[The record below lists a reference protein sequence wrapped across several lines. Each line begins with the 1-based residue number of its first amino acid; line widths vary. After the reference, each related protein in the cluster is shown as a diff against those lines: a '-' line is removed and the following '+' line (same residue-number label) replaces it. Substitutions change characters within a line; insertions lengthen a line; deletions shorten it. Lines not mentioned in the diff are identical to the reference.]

1 MVLLEQAAGSG
12 PTGVLVELVELD
24 ERAARRTLRAQIA
37 RLDRDL
43 GTAVLAAYPRLPVS
57 APASTRAGPHVL
69 SLGELERVR
78 DELADRFA
86 GVGALTA
93 AQAERQAEKR
103 LLLERM
109 LLDPAR
115 HKWVRIANEDIGQ
128 PGCKHWHVR
137 PRLGL
142 IGMLAGWWH
151 VKISSGCP
159 LAN

>member
-1 MVLLEQAAGSG
+1 MVLLEQAAGPG
-12 PTGVLVELVELD
+12 PTAVLVD
-24 ERAARRTLRAQIA
+24 AGERAARRTLRAQIA

-43 GTAVLAAYPRLPVS
+43 GAAVLAAYPRLAVTT
-57 APASTRAGPHVL
+57 PAITHAGPRVL

-78 DELADRFA
+78 DELADRLA

-103 LLLERM
+103 MLLERM
-109 LLDPAR
+109 QVDPA
-115 HKWVRIANEDIGQ
+115 HYKWVRVSNEDLGQ

-137 PRLGL
+137 PRLGV
-142 IGMLAGWWH
+142 IGMLSGWWH

-159 LAN
+159 LAT

>member
-1 MVLLEQAAGSG
+1 MVLLEQAAGPG
-12 PTGVLVELVELD
+12 PTAVLVEPD

-57 APASTRAGPHVL
+57 APAITHAGPRVL
-69 SLGELERVR
+69 SLGELERVC
-78 DELADRFA
+78 DELAERLA
-86 GVGALTA
+86 GVGTQTA
-93 AQAERQAEKR
+93 AQAERQAETR
-103 LLLERM
+103 LVLEQM
-109 LLDPAR
+109 LIEPSR
-115 HKWVRIANEDIGQ
+115 YKWVRISNEDLGQ

-159 LAN
+159 

>member
-1 MVLLEQAAGSG
+1 MVLLEQTAGPG
-12 PTGVLVELVELD
+12 PTPVLVETD
-24 ERAARRTLRAQIA
+24 EHAARRTLRAQIA

-57 APASTRAGPHVL
+57 APAITHAGPRVL
-69 SLGELERVR
+69 SLGELEHAR
-78 DELADRFA
+78 DELVERLA
-86 GVGALTA
+86 VIGAQTA

-103 LLLERM
+103 LLFERM

-115 HKWVRIANEDIGQ
+115 YKWVRIANEDIGQ

-159 LAN
+159 LAT